1 MYVVA
6 GVTGHTGSVAAE
18 TLLAAGKEVTVIVR
32 SPEKGEP
39 WREKGAQVAVASL
52 DDISKMTEILSSA
65 EGAYLLTPPNF
76 ELTNYMENR
85 RRLIEATA
93 KAVGESG
100 VSHVVFMS
108 SAGGQLPSGTGLIL
122 VNHMGEEA
130 LKPVAKNLTILRPG
144 SFAENWEPV
153 LSAARANGILPTFH
167 SPQHKLTMIST
178 DDVGRF
184 AAEAL
189 LDPPRGR
196 RILDLAGPQEYSPED
211 VAQMLGSLLGREVR
225 VVNLPL
231 SAAVATFMKAGF
243 SADAAKLFEEMYVA
257 ANSGKLVFEKSGTE
271 FKRGKITPREVF
283 EKLLAKK
290 SSN

>member
-100 VSHVVFMS
+100 VSHLVFMS

-225 VVNLPL
+225 VVNPPL

>member
-6 GVTGHTGSVAAE
+6 GVTGHTGSVVAE

-32 SPEKGEP
+32 SPEKGES
-39 WREKGAQVAVASL
+39 WRAKGATVAVVSL
-52 DDISKMTEILSSA
+52 DDTPKLTEILSPA

-93 KAVGESG
+93 EAVGNSG
-100 VSHVVFMS
+100 IPHVVFMS

-130 LKPVAKNLTILRPG
+130 MKPVAKNLTILRPG
-144 SFAENWEPV
+144 SFAENWEPLLNV
-153 LSAARANGILPTFH
+153 AKGNGILPTFH

-189 LDPPRGR
+189 LDGPRGR
-196 RILDLAGPQEYSPED
+196 RILDLAGPEEYSPGD
-211 VAQMLGSLLGREVR
+211 I
-225 VVNLPL
+225 P
-231 SAAVATFMKAGF
+231 
-243 SADAAKLFEEMYVA
+243 
-257 ANSGKLVFEKSGTE
+257 KS
-271 FKRGKITPREVF
+271 
-283 EKLLAKK
+283 
-290 SSN
+290 